1 METGRKKET
10 GSTVAARV
18 AGTTLATALT
28 AKSTKTTGTSVMGET
43 ASNENP
49 RSTFEIS
56 TISGTSRT
64 VPIASPSTVILSPC
78 NAIMPT
84 TVRTSAP
91 SVMRTPIS

>member
-1 METGRKKET
+1 METGRRSRGVLSLSFQSARKKET

-56 TISGTSRT
+56 TISGSWELTERWSR
-64 VPIASPSTVILSPC
+64 
-78 NAIMPT
+78 
-84 TVRTSAP
+84 
-91 SVMRTPIS
+91 